1 MTDAGFDQLP
11 VVAERQVFWVAC
23 SAALLDFRKAALD
36 HPLLL
41 HPSDY
46 TLCQSV
52 GARLHREGHPGLCL
66 TSVRRPEGDN
76 LTIFNPGVLS
86 NARLHCHLTYRL
98 EGGTIKVEQE
108 GVVTACL
115 PAVA

>member
-1 MTDAGFDQLP
+1 MWYGSDTVETTVYESAYHWHRGLLTDAGFEQLP

-52 GARLHREGHPGLCL
+52 GARLH
-66 TSVRRPEGDN
+66 
-76 LTIFNPGVLS
+76 
-86 NARLHCHLTYRL
+86 CHLTYRL
-98 EGGTIKVEQE
+98 EAGTIQVERE

-115 PAVA
+115 PVVA